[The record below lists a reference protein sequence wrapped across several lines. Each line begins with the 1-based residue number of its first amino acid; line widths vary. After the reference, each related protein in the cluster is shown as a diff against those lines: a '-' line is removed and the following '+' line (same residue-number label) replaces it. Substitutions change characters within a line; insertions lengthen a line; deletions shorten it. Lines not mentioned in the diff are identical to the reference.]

1 MPIRSLTALA
11 LALALAASLT
21 APTVAR
27 AEEPERVI
35 MKLEEFLRMY
45 ETTRKREEEPPR
57 DSAVSSARYR
67 GEVVFEDGKP
77 QAAVF
82 RSKHHIEV
90 LRTKGWA
97 RVPLLPATVALQSA
111 KIGGKEA
118 PVVIE
123 GGFYTLVTDR
133 RGAFDLELQFGV
145 AVTTADGQSTV
156 SFQLAPSGATEVELA
171 VPATEDLD
179 FTVLGA
185 QLESDRVAGGNRVV
199 TATLP
204 STGSLTVQWQRE
216 IPEAEKK
223 SARMYAEVQTLVSL
237 GEGVLRANVTVQHTI
252 LFAGLDKLA
261 YVVPKGLT
269 VLDVRGAG
277 IRDWKLG
284 EDGTLELALNFA
296 AEGSYVVSMDLE
308 RAMTD
313 DSKEL
318 TVPIVVP
325 TGAERA
331 KGYIGIE
338 SRGNLEIAASEIV
351 GATPLDVRAL
361 PAAILGITD
370 QPLLF
375 GFKYVGDR
383 PTVAL
388 ATGAHAE
395 VDVLVTLLDQTVANT
410 MWTREGRRLT
420 SVRYQVRNNRRQF
433 LRLALPPK
441 AELWS
446 ASVGGRGVQP
456 AKASD
461 GRVMVPL
468 VRSQEQGGSLSS
480 FDVEVVYV
488 DTGDATDGSGRGTFK
503 ATLPAADVPST
514 YVAWTIH
521 SPEGTKIRRLS
532 HEGTLRHVEDLS
544 NPIPVTSVNTVLD
557 MGSNVEGETPQ
568 DYVQQAVA
576 GNAALGQGAA
586 PVQVNLPLSGEAT
599 HYEKLLAF
607 GDDERLEVEFSYRGL
622 RR

>member
-1 MPIRSLTALA
+1 MQSRSLVASTLA
-11 LALALAASLT
+11 LALALPLG

-27 AEEPERVI
+27 ADEPPERVI
-35 MKLEEFLRMY
+35 MKLEEFLRLY
-45 ETTRKREEEPPR
+45 ETARKRDEEPPR
-57 DSAVSSARYR
+57 ESALASARYR

-82 RSKHHIEV
+82 KAKQHIEV

-97 RVPLLPATVALQSA
+97 RVPLLPASVALQSA

-133 RGAFDLELQFGV
+133 RGAFDLDLQFGV
-145 AVTTADGQSTV
+145 AVSTAEGQSSI
-156 SFQLAPSGATEVELA
+156 SFQLAPSGATDVELA
-171 VPATEDLD
+171 VPAKEDLD
-179 FTVLGA
+179 FTVIGA
-185 QLESDRVAGGNRVV
+185 QLESDRVVGGNRVV

-204 STGSLTVQWQRE
+204 ATGSLTVQWQRE

-237 GEGVLRANVTVQHTI
+237 GEGVLRASATVQHTI
-252 LFAGLDKLA
+252 LFAGLDKLS
-261 YVVPKGLT
+261 YEVPKGMT
-269 VLDVRGAG
+269 VLDVRGSG

-284 EDGTLELALNFA
+284 EDGKLDVALNFA
-296 AEGSYVVSMDLE
+296 AEGSYVVSIDLE

-313 DSKEL
+313 DAKSL
-318 TVPIVVP
+318 SVPVITP
-325 TGAERA
+325 AGAERA
-331 KGYIGIE
+331 KGYVGIE
-338 SRGNLEIAASEIV
+338 SRGNLEIASGTVE

-375 GFKYVGDR
+375 GFKYVGGKPKID
-383 PTVAL
+383 V

-395 VDVLVTLLDQTVANT
+395 VDVLVTLLDQTVAHT

-433 LRLALPPK
+433 LRLALPQG

-461 GRVMVPL
+461 GRVMIPL
-468 VRSQEQGGSLSS
+468 LRSQEQGGALSA

-488 DTGDATDGSGRGTFK
+488 DTGEPTDDGGRGTFK
-503 ATLPAADVPST
+503 ATLPQPDVPST
-514 YVAWTIH
+514 YVAWTVH
-521 SPEGTKIRRLS
+521 SPEGTKVGRFS
-532 HEGTLRHVEDLS
+532 HEGTLRHVKDLS
-544 NPIPVTSVNTVLD
+544 NPIPVTSVNLEVPAD
-557 MGSNVEGETPQ
+557 ANMPQ
-568 DYVQQAVA
+568 QQAPA
-576 GNAALGQGAA
+576 YGNAALAQGAA
-586 PVQVNLPLSGEAT
+586 PVAVNLPLSGEAT

-607 GDDERLEVEFSYRGL
+607 GDDERLEVEFRYRGL